1 MKRKYAIGLT
11 LLLLPAFLIVFHG
24 PKKTRFPAGLRDSLR
39 DRRPCSRASAE
50 ISGDSS
56 FYAARAPMS
65 QGVFSCLSCH
75 DGTIAP
81 VDSSYSGN
89 SGFAGPSHEGSVASH
104 PVGVDYMQVL
114 RSRPD
119 DYNDPQTTPGIRL
132 SDNKVTCL
140 SCHDKDGS
148 GNFKVPGSQS
158 SLCLTCHKL

>member
-1 MKRKYAIGLT
+1 MKGKYAIGLT

-24 PKKTRFPAGLRDSLR
+24 HKRVVPPAGLRDSLR
-39 DRRPCSRASAE
+39 DRRPCSRASATVLP
-50 ISGDSS
+50 DSS
-56 FYAARAPMS
+56 FYAASAPMS

-89 SGFAGPSHEGSVASH
+89 SDFAGPSHESRLASH
-104 PVGVDYMQVL
+104 PVGVDYLQVM

-119 DYNDPQTTPGIRL
+119 DYNDPLVTPGIRL

-140 SCHDKDGS
+140 SCHDKDGA
-148 GNFKVPGSQS
+148 GNFKIPGSQT

>member
-1 MKRKYAIGLT
+1 MKLKNIIALT
-11 LLLLPAFLIVFHG
+11 LLLLPIFLFVFHDG
-24 PKKTRFPAGLRDSLR
+24 KNTHVPANLRDSVR
-39 DRRPCSRASAE
+39 ERRPCSRAAATLR
-50 ISGDSS
+50 DSD
-56 FYAARAPMS
+56 FYAASAPMS

-89 SGFAGPSHEGSVASH
+89 SGYAGPSHEGSVASH
-104 PVGVDYMQVL
+104 PVGVNYMQVM

-119 DYNDPQTTPGIRL
+119 DYNDPRTNPGIRL

-140 SCHDKDGS
+140 SCHDKDAAGS
-148 GNFKVPGSQS
+148 FKVPGSQS